1 MKYCIIR
8 CDIKCLEGAQKTN
21 PQKIEEKEIE
31 DKQDVI
37 K

>member
-1 MKYCIIR
+1 MFRRSTKKY
-8 CDIKCLEGAQKTN
+8 
-21 PQKIEEKEIE
+21 PQKKEEKEIE